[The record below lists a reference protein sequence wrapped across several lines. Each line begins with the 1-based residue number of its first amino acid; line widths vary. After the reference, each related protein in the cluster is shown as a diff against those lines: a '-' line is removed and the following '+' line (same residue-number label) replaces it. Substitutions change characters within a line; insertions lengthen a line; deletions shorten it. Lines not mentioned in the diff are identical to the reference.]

1 MTSVSAPS
9 IQMMAP
15 QMRAQLLYQQA
26 RSVAADQLW
35 QATMGTGD
43 VAQPGAAG
51 AGPKADVDLDGFL
64 TLLDSM
70 ANRGLPQNPLSPPV
84 PLPPRDRLDGQDAPD
99 QRRTSS
105 AEVGHGGDAYRA
117 FLSGAA
123 ERTGIPASALAAII
137 DAEAAKGSDGR
148 WLPLSRNPRSSAA
161 GLGQFLSGT
170 WKDEAERPGT
180 WLNQF
185 ARANDWLKD
194 NGHIKGSAKSALL
207 ALRYDPRASIEAVAD
222 YALANLSRLRQAG
235 ISVGNSADSIAR
247 TAYFAHHLGVA
258 DAISF
263 LGGTMDPHRAA
274 KLLAAQIGAT
284 AAERQIEISGGAVA
298 AHRGWL
304 THFVAT
310 RVRPDRFAALPA

>member
-1 MTSVSAPS
+1 MTTVTSTP

-26 RSVAADQLW
+26 RGIAADQLW
-35 QATMGTGD
+35 EASLGTSETTDGARAT
-43 VAQPGAAG
+43 
-51 AGPKADVDLDGFL
+51 AGPRTDVDLDGFL
-64 TLLDSM
+64 ALLDSM
-70 ANRGLPQNPLSPPV
+70 AARPTPQNLLSPPTS
-84 PLPPRDRLDGQDAPD
+84 LPPRDAPD
-99 QRRTSS
+99 ERGAHDHAPSSS
-105 AEVGHGGDAYRA
+105 AQGAHGGDAYRG

-123 ERTGIPASALAAII
+123 ERTGIPAAALAAII

-180 WLNQF
+180 WLNQV
-185 ARANDWLKD
+185 ASTNGWLNDHGKIR
-194 NGHIKGSAKSALL
+194 GGAKSELL

-222 YALANLSRLRQAG
+222 YALANLARLRQGG
-235 ISVGNSADSIAR
+235 IAIGTTPDSIAR

-263 LGGTMDPHRAA
+263 LGGTMDSQRAA
-274 KLLAAQIGAT
+274 KLLSAQIGS
-284 AAERQIEISGGAVA
+284 AAADRQIQISGSAVA

-304 THFVAT
+304 MHFVAT
-310 RVRPDRFAALPA
+310 RVRPDRFAAMQA